1 MFQFRCALLLN
12 LSIYHMYCTVDVP
25 FIGFRSIH
33 KQSRSLGAAGTRDDE
48 RWDRKQTSGWWKK
61 TTRKQIRNWWGQ
73 KEQEQTPV
81 HLGLPAPPASTT
93 NRLTRWCLSLQL
105 PSTSYSTVI
114 FLRYN
119 RPLFFPFSFSF
130 FSFSFSF
137 VPLPLSRAMKGGTV
151 QYKCFRKR
159 PAR

>member
-33 KQSRSLGAAGTRDDE
+33 KQSRSIGAAGTRDDE

-114 FLRYN
+114 FYDTTDPSFFLF
-119 RPLFFPFSFSF
+119 LFFLFLFLLYPSPS
-130 FSFSFSF
+130 
-137 VPLPLSRAMKGGTV
+137 PGK
-151 QYKCFRKR
+151 
-159 PAR
+159 